1 MALAFSLLE
10 QRRQMKAQKRRKATQ
25 NCRNEDAVNNV
36 QELQRSELEV
46 NYECCFLTRACARN
60 PLSDV
65 NVGPKIIFHTCCDK
79 KARISTV
86 ALWSNIVS
94 PSLTSMSLWSHRSLV
109 RVRVG
114 DSRREAA
121 LQQLTFCQRVVVQH
135 YPHSFGVDEALGAR
149 TTC

>member
-1 MALAFSLLE
+1 MALALSLLE
-10 QRRQMKAQKRRKATQ
+10 QRRQMKAQRRRTATQ
-25 NCRNEDAVNNV
+25 TLSQRRCNNV
-36 QELQRSELEV
+36 RELHKSELEV
-46 NYECCFLTRACARN
+46 KHECCFLTRACARN

-135 YPHSFGVDEALGAR
+135 YPHSFGVDEALGAG